1 MKNKI
6 EISFDRVRFETNVS
20 AMQDNLAK
28 YRSLLQAIEQI
39 TGKKEFLTLE
49 QVENHITTQTGFKNV
64 LLSAGLLEVTGAYV
78 FIKEHINT
86 VQLEVIDF
94 NGDVVSIKQSVLD
107 TLKEEA
113 TSYLANEFVEEY
125 NILLKATNELNKL
138 RPNSANYLKKDY
150 NGKFSVN
157 VAMLNNSG
165 RY

>member
-6 EISFDRVRFETNVS
+6 EISFDRIQYERNVS
-20 AMQDNLAK
+20 ALQDNLAK

-39 TGKKEFLTLE
+39 TGNKEFLTLE

-78 FIKEHINT
+78 FIKEHINSI
-86 VQLEVIDF
+86 QLDVLDFSGEV
-94 NGDVVSIKQSVLD
+94 VAIKQSVLD

-113 TSYLANEFVEEY
+113 TSYLADEFIEEY
-125 NILLKATNELNKL
+125 NALLKAATELNKL

-157 VAMLNNSG
+157 VAMLNNSN
-165 RY
+165 RF